1 MESVGIP
8 QLYLGLMLFHGPN
21 GPEHL
26 NDETAIQ
33 WFQRSREMDNY
44 YAYFN
49 LGYMYSHGYGA
60 ELDYEHAYECYMHA
74 MMDSEARDPTN
85 EVLLLK
91 DDKVS
96 SEIEAAFA
104 ELSKNGLTALLK
116 EISNI

>member
-1 MESVGIP
+1 
-8 QLYLGLMLFHGPN
+8 
-21 GPEHL
+21 
-26 NDETAIQ
+26 
-33 WFQRSREMDNY
+33 
-44 YAYFN
+44 
-49 LGYMYSHGYGA
+49 
-60 ELDYEHAYECYMHA
+60 MHA